1 MQMPFDD
8 HKLIV
13 TIVKKGHA
21 KKVVHYIRLKGVTGS
36 TIIPAE
42 GVRKQDKLRMFGLPI
57 KREREVIFTVV
68 DEKILKETLLTIK
81 DTAVLG
87 KDTPGIAVVIDVK
100 KVLGVMRLNT
110 GDIADV
116 SRKGANQSME
126 ALRFDLIVSIVNSG
140 EAEAVIEA
148 AKKQGADGGTII
160 RGRGTGVHEQ
170 QKLFNILIEPE
181 KDIVLTLIE
190 KGKTDDVLHSIKE
203 DCGLNQPGKGI
214 AFVLETEQ
222 SVGLTALIQPD
233 R

>member
-1 MQMPFDD
+1 MQTPFDD
-8 HKLIV
+8 HKLII

-21 KKVVHYIRLKGVTGS
+21 KKVVHYCRLKGVTGS
-36 TIIPAE
+36 TVIPGE
-42 GVRKQDKLRMFGLPI
+42 GVRKQDKLRLLGLPI
-57 KREREVIFTVV
+57 KREREVILTVV
-68 DEKILKETLLTIK
+68 AENILNETLLTIK

-100 KVLGVMRLNT
+100 KVLGVTRLNT

-116 SRKGANQSME
+116 SRKGVNQPVGE
-126 ALRFDLIVSIVNSG
+126 LRFDLIVSIVNNG
-140 EAEAVIEA
+140 DAEAVIEA

-190 KGKTDDVLHSIKE
+190 TSKTDDVLHGIKD

-222 SVGLTALIQPD
+222 SIGLTELIQTGK
-233 R
+233 